1 MEYREAVSFLIE
13 HFPQYQKIG
22 IGGYKPYPARM
33 LSLADWLGNP
43 QEKYPCIHIAGT
55 NGKGSV
61 SHMLAAIM
69 QSAGLRTGLYTSP
82 HLTDFRERIRVN
94 GKMISQEE
102 VVDFMERF
110 SRQRMEELRDE
121 LPSFFDM
128 TTAMAFNHFAREKT
142 DIAVIETGLGGRLDS
157 TNILTPTSV
166 ILSVITNIGLD
177 HCDLLGNTLAE
188 IASEKAGI
196 IKPGVPVVMGEY
208 DPDSFPVIAARAG
221 QLHAPLFRAFDRP
234 DQVYSLEGD
243 TLYQQKNL
251 KTALCAV
258 DVLKAINPD
267 LSSWLTPE
275 AVSRGLEHFESAT
288 GLHGRWEHLSR
299 QPMVIADTGHN
310 AHGMKYLKE
319 QLSRETYRRLF
330 FVFGVVQGKD
340 LRSIIPLLPRDA
352 YYFFTRAQIPRA
364 LPAFELAARC
374 REAGLEG
381 EEVSGVADAF
391 QKACAAASPQD
402 LILVGGSTFTVADL
416 LENFFCREKN

>member
-69 QSAGLRTGLYTSP
+69 QSAGFRTGLYTSP

-94 GKMISQEE
+94 GIMIPHQE
-102 VVDFMERF
+102 VIDFMERF
-110 SRQRMEELRDE
+110 SRERMKELKDE

-128 TTAMAFNHFAREKT
+128 TTAMAFSYFARQKT

-177 HCDLLGNTLAE
+177 HCDLLGDTITK

-196 IKPGVPVVMGEY
+196 IKPGVPVVVGEY
-208 DPDSFPVIAARAG
+208 DPESFPVLAARAG
-221 QLHAPLFRAFDRP
+221 QLHAPLFRAYDRP
-234 DQVYSLEGD
+234 DQVYSLEGE

-251 KTALCAV
+251 KTVLSAV
-258 DVLKAINPD
+258 DVLKETNPD
-267 LSSWLTPE
+267 LLTRLTPE
-275 AVSRGLEHFESAT
+275 AIVLGLEHFESAT
-288 GLHGRWEHLSR
+288 GLRGRWERLSR

-319 QLSRETYRRLF
+319 QLSRETYQRLF
-330 FVFGVVQGKD
+330 IVFGVVRGKD
-340 LRSIIPLLPRDA
+340 LQSIIPLLPRDA
-352 YYFFTRAQIPRA
+352 YYFFTQAHIPRA
-364 LPAFELAARC
+364 LPASELAVWG

-381 EEVSGVADAF
+381 EEVTGVAEAF
-391 QKACAAASPQD
+391 KKACEAASPQD

-416 LENFFCREKN
+416 LENFFCREKK